1 MKNISEKFKCAILAR
16 YPNAQNLRTPDT
28 PGSQNNV
35 IFADVNNKTYVFK
48 FGNIN
53 QIKKNIEVSKLYKL
67 RKIPCPEIKLGEY
80 DGLFFE
86 EYEMLPGIT
95 LHEAVKN
102 GLPADKIKQIYC
114 EIIDNIVKMG
124 RIPGAHLVNTKN
136 IYVHQCAKEH
146 ITNVNGSVLGY
157 ICMAAVYTMNIGDK
171 KAANLYHSDITPKN
185 TIVSDSGHLVGFID
199 LDSVAISN
207 VNYVFGMMAAK
218 YIEMGFDI
226 EDLFIQYEKISDK
239 KLNHAHVSKIANSMV
254 YVKKTLWKL
263 SQQRNK

>member
-171 KAANLYHSDITPKN
+171 KHRKIFFNSSIIFFMN
-185 TIVSDSGHLVGFID
+185 
-199 LDSVAISN
+199 
-207 VNYVFGMMAAK
+207 
-218 YIEMGFDI
+218 
-226 EDLFIQYEKISDK
+226 YEKKLGGWREKSRYQITLMPAKSLISSHK
-239 KLNHAHVSKIANSMV
+239 VSGKFLMPWVN
-254 YVKKTLWKL
+254 
-263 SQQRNK
+263 RG